1 MNRETFRI
9 SSALKDLV
17 GRELITDEFVAVFEL
32 VKNSFDANAS
42 KVKIIFDH
50 KHKDDP
56 KLMIID
62 DGKGMDYGE
71 LVNKWLFLAYSAKKD
86 GTELDDYRHKIQV
99 NRVFAGAKGIG
110 RFSCDRLGADLNL
123 VTKKDEI
130 NSKAENLIVNWEDF
144 EEDAK
149 KEFIDIP
156 VLHQE
161 MNSFPSPFEHG
172 TILEISR
179 LRDTW
184 DRQKI
189 LKLKKSLVKLINPNQ
204 DNDSQNF
211 AIEIIAEHELK
222 ADKLESEDFKI
233 ANGPIENNLFEK
245 LDIKTTNI
253 QIEISQDG
261 NLVIS
266 TLRDRGS
273 LIYKIQEKNPYP
285 RLRNI
290 NIYLF
295 QLNKGAKVSFHHLM
309 GMASVNYGSVFMYK
323 NGFRIYP
330 FGERGMDLLGIDR
343 RKAQGYSRFLG
354 TRDLIGR
361 IEING
366 NNPDL
371 RETTSRDGGLL
382 KTEAYHD
389 LLDFF
394 KEFALVRLEKYVVQV
409 IEWGD
414 PKVDSK
420 TREIVRDAL
429 NPSDVKL
436 QILELI
442 TSLASSPNVI
452 NILDYEDDFLRIIES
467 KQDKSIDN
475 ILKNVSRV
483 ARKTEDKQL
492 LGEIEKIDK
501 AIKTLQ
507 DDAVKAIGKAT
518 EAEKKTEH
526 LAEKLESQ
534 IKDNLFVRSAISPTT
549 KQILSLQH
557 HIGHSSKWI
566 SGYINQLIDAVK
578 DGASEKTLLR
588 LISKIDIK
596 NREVLTISQFIT
608 KAKFNT
614 TTEKI
619 KGDIIAFV
627 NEYLENVYK
636 LYDFHKFNGSSLDI
650 RIEKL
655 PHEPFEMKFRPIQ
668 LVIIIDNLI
677 TNSENAGATKMV
689 FRWNRVNQNLLKLHV
704 RDNGKG
710 IDDSIL
716 GKIFDFRFTTTEG
729 GSGLGLYHVA
739 DLVKNLKGR
748 IEVNNKLSEGV
759 EFIFSFGGS

>member
-1 MNRETFRI
+1 MNKETFRI

-32 VKNSFDANAS
+32 VKNSFDANAN
-42 KVKIIFDH
+42 KVQIIFDQ
-50 KHKDDP
+50 KLSDDP
-56 KLMIID
+56 KLTIID
-62 DGKGMDYGE
+62 NGKGMDYDE
-71 LVNKWLFLAYSAKKD
+71 LHNKWLFLAYSAKKD
-86 GTELDDYRHKIQV
+86 GTELDDYRHKIKV
-99 NRVFAGAKGIG
+99 SRIFAGAKGIG
-110 RFSCDRLGADLNL
+110 RFSCDRLGSSLDLI
-123 VTKKDEI
+123 TKKD
-130 NSKAENLIVNWEDF
+130 KANAKIENLVVNWEDF
-144 EEDAK
+144 EKDAK
-149 KEFIDIP
+149 EEFINIP
-156 VLHQE
+156 VLH
-161 MNSFPSPFEHG
+161 NVLDYFPSPFEHG
-172 TILEISR
+172 TILEITH

-184 DRQKI
+184 DRQQI

-211 AIEIIAEHELK
+211 SIEIVAEHELK
-222 ADKLESEDFKI
+222 ADKREREDFKI
-233 ANGPIENNLFEK
+233 VNGLIENKLFEK

-253 QIEISQDG
+253 HIEISDDG
-261 NLVIS
+261 KFVTS

-273 LIYKIQEKNPYP
+273 LIYKIQERNPYL
-285 RLRNI
+285 RLKQI
-290 NIYLF
+290 SIYLF

-330 FGERGMDLLGIDR
+330 FGEPGADLLGIDR

-366 NNPDL
+366 ENSEL

-382 KTEAYHD
+382 KTDAYLD
-389 LLDFF
+389 LLKFF
-394 KEFALVRLEKYVVQV
+394 KDFALTRLERYVVHV
-409 IEWGD
+409 IQWGD
-414 PKVDSK
+414 PKIDSK
-420 TREIVRDAL
+420 TRAIVRDAL

-442 TSLASSPNVI
+442 TSLASSPDVI
-452 NILDYEDDFLRIIES
+452 NIIDYEDDFLDIIES

-483 ARKTEDKQL
+483 ANKTKDRQL

-501 AIKTLQ
+501 AIKILQ
-507 DDAVKAIGKAT
+507 SDTEKAIGKAT
-518 EAEKKTEH
+518 EAEKKSEY
-526 LAEKLESQ
+526 LAEELESQ

-549 KQILSLQH
+549 KQLMSLQH

-566 SGYINQLIDAVK
+566 SGYINQLIDAVRE
-578 DGASEKTLLR
+578 GGSEKTLLR

-596 NREVLTISQFIT
+596 NKEVLTISQFIT

-614 TTEKI
+614 TTDKI
-619 KGDIIAFV
+619 TGDVIAFV

-636 LYDFHKFNGSSLDI
+636 LYDFHRFKSSGLDI
-650 RIEKL
+650 QIENI
-655 PHEPFEMKFRPIQ
+655 PQSPFEMKFRPIQ

-677 TNSENAGATKMV
+677 TNSENAGATEMV
-689 FRWNRVNQNLLKLHV
+689 FQWDHVNQDTLKLRV

-710 IDDSIL
+710 IDDSIID
-716 GKIFDFRFTTTEG
+716 KIFDFRFTTTEG

-739 DLVKNLKGR
+739 ELAKNLKTS
-748 IEVNNKLSEGV
+748 IEVNNKLSQGV
-759 EFIFSFGGS
+759 EFIFTFGG